1 MRCCDANGRCRLGF
15 SFRGSI
21 EQGAWRGPECLGK
34 ARNDGDRWVA
44 HPALNA
50 AHVGPV
56 IAGLVRQ
63 VLLRPAQRLAR
74 RTDVKT
80 QLFPNIHMRIT
91 SRCSFIVYSL

>member
-1 MRCCDANGRCRLGF
+1 MLRCGRRGWLGF
-15 SFRGSI
+15 SLRGSI

-34 ARNDGDRWVA
+34 ARNDGDRRVA

-56 IAGLVRQ
+56 IAGFVRQ
-63 VLLRPAQRLAR
+63 ILLGPAQRLAC
-74 RTDVKT
+74 RTNVET
-80 QLFPNIHMRIT
+80 QPFPNIHMCIT